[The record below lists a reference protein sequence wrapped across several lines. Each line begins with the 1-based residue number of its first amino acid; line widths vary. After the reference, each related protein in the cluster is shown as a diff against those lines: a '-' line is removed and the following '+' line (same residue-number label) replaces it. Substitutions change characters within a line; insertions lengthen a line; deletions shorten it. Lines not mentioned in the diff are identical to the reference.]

1 MGMFYDLRFHL
12 ETAVSICYDVIVLQK
27 YLMFYLLYD
36 KGGVVMEI
44 IAVCNRRGGCAK
56 STTCSAMFSYLDCIA
71 KKRTLLIDMD
81 AQCNSS
87 YSLGANLDADGIYDV
102 LMGKTSADSAMQTV
116 PPDLFHGFVLSASP
130 NLSDIDNGFESV
142 KINLRSELETL
153 EDSIDYVII
162 DTAPSLGTLTVLAL
176 SVADKVIIPVMA
188 DVFGL
193 SGIGNIYEL
202 ITAVKEDNH
211 NHNLSIEGI
220 LLTRYKERLLV
231 NRKLREMITETAEQI
246 GTKLFNTKIRDGVAI
261 AESAM
266 MQQGLF
272 DYDKKRLS
280 NVAQDYEAFM
290 KELGF

>member
-1 MGMFYDLRFHL
+1 
-12 ETAVSICYDVIVLQK
+12 
-27 YLMFYLLYD
+27 MFYLLYD
-36 KGGVVMEI
+36 KGGIVMEI
-44 IAVCNRRGGCAK
+44 IAVCNRRGGCGK
-56 STTCSAMFSYLDCIA
+56 SSTCSAMFSYLDCIA

-102 LMGKTSADSAMQTV
+102 LMGKISADSAMQTV
-116 PPDLFHGFVLSASP
+116 PPDLFHGFVLSASHS
-130 NLSDIDNGFESV
+130 LSDIDNGFETV
-142 KINLRSELETL
+142 KINLRSELKTL
-153 EDSIDYVII
+153 ENLIDYVII
-162 DTAPSLGTLTVLAL
+162 DTSSSLGTTTVLAL

-193 SGIGNIYEL
+193 SGIGNVYEL
-202 ITAVKEDNH
+202 ISAVTEDNP
-211 NHNLSIEGI
+211 NLSVAGI

-231 NRKLREMITETAEQI
+231 SRKLREMITETAEQI
-246 GTKLFNTKIRDGVAI
+246 GTKVFTTKIRDGVAI

-290 KELGF
+290 KELGL